1 MTRTFGAFVLVGS
14 LVLGACGV
22 GDEKADTDD
31 RNEQLG
37 IVCNATFT
45 TTGTFA
51 AGMPARPAGETGCW
65 PVGTWTFTAK
75 LDMNECD
82 QAPSVLAS
90 YSFKVDRAVDPDPTK
105 DEGYVESYTWL
116 GGTDLKVRKVG
127 VSALADGCQG
137 GIELFSADGTQ
148 FWNMR
153 PHLAPDGSL
162 AGFGEYALYDSNQNQ

>member
-1 MTRTFGAFVLVGS
+1 MTRTIGAFVLLGS

-22 GDEKADTDD
+22 GDEVVESDD
-31 RNEQLG
+31 RDEQLG
-37 IVCNATFT
+37 IICEATFS

-51 AGMPARPAGETGCW
+51 AGVPARPAEEMGCW

-75 LDMNECD
+75 IDQNMCD

-90 YSFKVDRAVDPDPTK
+90 YSFKVDRAVNPDPTK

-116 GGTDLKVRKVG
+116 GGTELKLRKVG

-137 GIELFSADGTQ
+137 GIELFSNDGTQ

-153 PHLAPDGSL
+153 PHLAPNGTMS
-162 AGFGEYALYDSNQNQ
+162 GFGEYTLYDSNQNL

>member
-1 MTRTFGAFVLVGS
+1 MTRTFGAFVLLGS

-22 GDEKADTDD
+22 GDEKADTDNRD
-31 RNEQLG
+31 TQLG

-45 TTGTFA
+45 TTGTWTA
-51 AGMPARPAGETGCW
+51 ATPTRPTEITGCW

-75 LDMNECD
+75 VDANECD
-82 QAPSVLAS
+82 KAPGVLPS

-116 GGTDLKVRKVG
+116 GSNELKLRKLSVSEIASGCEAG
-127 VSALADGCQG
+127 V
-137 GIELFSADGTQ
+137 ELFSADGTQ

-153 PHLAPDGSL
+153 PLLAPNGTMS
-162 AGFGEYALYDSNQNQ
+162 GFGEYALYDSNQNQ